1 MSAGDDDGDRT
12 AETTVREPREPRG
25 PRDVRE
31 PRDSRTP
38 RDAGDFPERS
48 STAESVRRALDDL
61 LPEASVDS
69 RWWYWIA
76 AVPAL
81 FAVTLGFGIGAFV
94 LALFGVALDVAG
106 LAGLASFGGFILFSI
121 GGVILAGASL
131 LVAILFPV
139 ATYVDAR
146 AVEESNLDWR
156 PDPVL
161 YGLAAAA
168 AVIAT
173 NFVLS
178 VPLALYY
185 LYRRHGAVGVP

>member
-1 MSAGDDDGDRT
+1 MSAGGDDSSRSDSQMSV
-12 AETTVREPREPRG
+12 AEPGEPSTT
-25 PRDVRE
+25 
-31 PRDSRTP
+31 S
-38 RDAGDFPERS
+38 
-48 STAESVRRALDDL
+48 ESVRRTLDDL
-61 LPEASVDS
+61 LPAASVDS

-81 FAVTLGFGIGAFV
+81 FVLTLGFGVAAAF
-94 LALFGVALDVAG
+94 LFLFGVALDVAG
-106 LAGLASFGGFILFSI
+106 LAGVASLGSFLLFSI
-121 GGVILAGASL
+121 GGVVFASVSL
-131 LVAILFPV
+131 LVAVLFPV

-146 AVEESNLDWR
+146 AIEEANLAWR

>member
-1 MSAGDDDGDRT
+1 MSARDDDRIDSRST
-12 AETTVREPREPRG
+12 AAESRESASATKPREP
-25 PRDVRE
+25 
-31 PRDSRTP
+31 ST
-38 RDAGDFPERS
+38 
-48 STAESVRRALDDL
+48 TAESVRRTLDDL
-61 LPEASVDS
+61 LPAASVDS

-106 LAGLASFGGFILFSI
+106 LAGLASFGGFVLFSI
-121 GGVILAGASL
+121 GGAILAGTSL

-146 AVEESNLDWR
+146 AVEESNLAWR

-185 LYRRHGAVGVP
+185 LYKRHGAVGVP